1 MHRRAA
7 LALQHRSDS
16 AAGPLPAQDVQ
27 PGTQVGANGVPNEH
41 GHPIEIPTDPS
52 LLGLP
57 GVDPSALPSTSSSQ
71 TTTSSQV
78 TTSSSATSKTTSVH
92 ATASGLHNTTTAIG
106 HQVTPSASSSV
117 SAGSAVASASS
128 SPNSGSIGGGV
139 AVGIIVLAALICL
152 VVYLMRRSRRHG
164 EEQFDASE
172 FRRSAVLMSDPP
184 THEDTIAWGFN
195 LPPPAMTE
203 RKQSGSPLSPHY
215 DSYNNVTGGAGGNH
229 DGYFVPT
236 QAINPICT
244 SVPHSPSSYA
254 TVGHSPASGQAS
266 TLPPT
271 FVTRQQPSPRRASRP
286 ASGNDPGAANGFTF
300 PRRQN
305 SRPNTGGSGKNRT
318 PKLNLDQPPQDDYV
332 DLSRSS
338 VSPFQAAQ
346 YVEISMRLNSP
357 VPRGLGEDQANRI
370 VVTPSPTE
378 TTEHYPDAPPVP
390 PKSPF
395 EDPESI
401 RESLRDSI
409 RESYSSGQSISVRVQ
424 TPELQDFPVP
434 PSPAPTATSRYRID
448 SLPPVLPELNLDL
461 IKSSSFVPNRRSLV
475 PKYQSSPL
483 ASEDKGES
491 KSSSVKR
498 PETVY
503 NPNDVYGG
511 I

>member
-1 MHRRAA
+1 MYSYSYSC
-7 LALQHRSDS
+7 Q
-16 AAGPLPAQDVQ
+16 
-27 PGTQVGANGVPNEH
+27 
-41 GHPIEIPTDPS
+41 
-52 LLGLP
+52 
-57 GVDPSALPSTSSSQ
+57 
-71 TTTSSQV
+71 
-78 TTSSSATSKTTSVH
+78 
-92 ATASGLHNTTTAIG
+92 
-106 HQVTPSASSSV
+106 
-117 SAGSAVASASS
+117 
-128 SPNSGSIGGGV
+128 
-139 AVGIIVLAALICL
+139 
-152 VVYLMRRSRRHG
+152 RRSRRHG

-195 LPPPAMTE
+195 PPPPVMTE

-215 DSYNNVTGGAGGNH
+215 DSSINVTSGNQ

-266 TLPPT
+266 TPPPT

-305 SRPNTGGSGKNRT
+305 SRPNTAGSEKKRT

-357 VPRGLGEDQANRI
+357 VPRGLGEDQVNRI

-401 RESLRDSI
+401 HESLRDST

-475 PKYQSSPL
+475 TKYQSSPL
-483 ASEDKGES
+483 ASSALASEDKEES
-491 KSSSVKR
+491 TASLHQTGTLTKSSSVKR